1 MMAKRK
7 AITELSDSNDEAD
20 TWPGKTCSVKNDEKN
35 VTLAKK
41 SNDVI
46 QKNKAK
52 NNAHSSHS
60 GSGTIKAGK
69 CMEIFSGSGTLSKAL
84 RLHGMSAK
92 QYDLLDDDSYDMSQL
107 KTVDAI
113 LRQAMEDQT
122 DYVHLSPP
130 CNTYSNARYPK
141 IRTAVAMGGTQ

>member
-1 MMAKRK
+1 MAKRK

-84 RLHGMSAK
+84 RLHGM
-92 QYDLLDDDSYDMSQL
+92 L
-107 KTVDAI
+107 KTADAI